1 MEIISL
7 AVAIFP
13 WRSEDFAVSPSSLAA
28 KPPRKITLAASR
40 QVNHVSLA
48 LHSWRILLGGQPPRM
63 ISLAVLVYSLAV
75 FGRQGNS
82 SLV

>member
-13 WRSEDFAVSPSSLAA
+13 WRSEDFAVSPSILAA
-28 KPPRKITLAASR
+28 KPPKKITLAASR

-48 LHSWRILLGGQPPRM
+48 LYSWRILLSGQPPRM
-63 ISLAVLVYSLAV
+63 IFLAVLVYSLAV
-75 FGRQGNS
+75 FGCQGNS